1 MKVLEHFVK
10 IRILTNFSPDSIY
23 EIQSLEIYN
32 NIIMIINESI
42 LESMGATIEHYQ
54 PGESIFSEDDT
65 PKYYYQIVNG
75 KVKLNNYNSEGREIL
90 QSILEFGESIG
101 ESLLFMDEHTYPVNA
116 VAMNHCKVFKL
127 RKSAFFDLL
136 EKNPSI
142 NMEINRHLSQ
152 VLYFKQV
159 MGQILC
165 THNPIF
171 KIKKL
176 LDFLKSTQMEK
187 DSFTFQIPLTRQEI
201 ANLTGL
207 CVETTIRT
215 VKEMEKQNIVKIIER
230 KILY

>member
-1 MKVLEHFVK
+1 
-10 IRILTNFSPDSIY
+10 
-23 EIQSLEIYN
+23 
-32 NIIMIINESI
+32 MIINEFI
-42 LESMGATIEHYQ
+42 LESVGATIEHYQ
-54 PGESIFSEDDT
+54 PGDFIFSEDDT
-65 PKYYYQIVNG
+65 PKYYYQIING
-75 KVKLNNYNSEGREIL
+75 KVKLNNYNSEGKEIL
-90 QSILEFGESIG
+90 QSILQYGESIG

-116 VAMNHCKVFKL
+116 VAINRCKIFKL

-142 NMEINRHLSQ
+142 NMEMNRHLSQ
-152 VLYFKQV
+152 VLYYKQV

-165 THNPIF
+165 THKPIV

-176 LDFLKSTQMEK
+176 LDFLKSTQIKK

-207 CVETTIRT
+207 CVETTIRA
-215 VKEMEKQNIVKIIER
+215 VKEMEKQNIVKIRER

>member
-1 MKVLEHFVK
+1 
-10 IRILTNFSPDSIY
+10 
-23 EIQSLEIYN
+23 
-32 NIIMIINESI
+32 MIINEFI
-42 LESMGATIEHYQ
+42 LESVGATIEHYQ
-54 PGESIFSEDDT
+54 PGDFIFSEDDT
-65 PKYYYQIVNG
+65 PKYYYQIING
-75 KVKLNNYNSEGREIL
+75 KVKLNNYNSEGKEIL
-90 QSILEFGESIG
+90 QSILQYGESIG

-116 VAMNHCKVFKL
+116 VAINRCKIFKL

-142 NMEINRHLSQ
+142 NMEMNRHLSQ
-152 VLYFKQV
+152 VLYYKQV

-165 THNPIF
+165 MHKPIV

-176 LDFLKSTQMEK
+176 LDFLKSTQIKK

-207 CVETTIRT
+207 CVETTIRA
-215 VKEMEKQNIVKIIER
+215 VKEMEKQNIVKIRER

>member
-1 MKVLEHFVK
+1 
-10 IRILTNFSPDSIY
+10 
-23 EIQSLEIYN
+23 
-32 NIIMIINESI
+32 MIINESI
-42 LESMGATIEHYQ
+42 LESLGATTEHYQ
-54 PGESIFSEDDT
+54 PGESIFLEDDT
-65 PKYYYQIVNG
+65 PRYYFQILKG
-75 KVKLNNYNSEGREIL
+75 KVKLNNYNHEGREIL
-90 QSILEFGESIG
+90 QSLLESGESVG
-101 ESLLFMDEHTYPVNA
+101 ESLLFVDGYTYPVNA
-116 VAMNHCKVFKL
+116 VAMSRCEVFKL
-127 RKSAFFDLL
+127 RKSAFIDLL

-165 THNPIF
+165 THNPIL

-176 LDFLKSTQMEK
+176 LDFLKTKQTET
-187 DSFTFQIPLTRQEI
+187 DSFSFQIPLTRQEI

-215 VKEMEKQNIVKIIER
+215 VKEMERKNIVKIRER